1 MFELPKG
8 NRFQGLLT
16 PEFWHTEGSNQTIDK
31 LILICVYLWFP
42 EQQITSQRTGGKG
55 QVAMAETLLSVKGLT
70 KYFPVIKGVIR
81 ARRVGEIKAVDGVS
95 FDISP
100 GETLGLVGESGCGK
114 TTTGRMLL
122 RLLEPTAGQV
132 SYRGVELTQLKRRD
146 MDRYRRKLQIIFQ
159 DPYASLNPR
168 ITVGDAIGEPL
179 IAHGLADAKAARER
193 ALQLLDVVGLAPFHY
208 NRYPHEFS
216 GGQRQRVGIARAL
229 VLEPEFIVADEPVSA
244 LDVSIQAQIIN
255 LLERIQAEFGM
266 TFLFISHDL
275 GVIRHISNRILV
287 MYLGK
292 IVEMAAADGLF
303 TQPLHPYTQ
312 ALLSAIP
319 SARPGIAKERILLS
333 GDVPSP
339 LNPPSGC
346 RFHTRCPKAM
356 PQCKAEEPLWKEV
369 TNGHYT
375 ACHLY

>member
-1 MFELPKG
+1 
-8 NRFQGLLT
+8 
-16 PEFWHTEGSNQTIDK
+16 
-31 LILICVYLWFP
+31 
-42 EQQITSQRTGGKG
+42 
-55 QVAMAETLLSVKGLT
+55 MAEALLSVKDLT
-70 KYFPVIKGVIR
+70 KYFPVSKGVVR
-81 ARRVGEIKAVDGVS
+81 SRLVGEIKAVDGVS
-95 FDISP
+95 FEVMP

-114 TTTGRMLL
+114 TTTGRLIL
-122 RLLEPTAGQV
+122 RLLEPSGGQV
-132 SYRGVELTQLKRRD
+132 YYRGVELTSLRQRD

-179 IAHGLADAKAARER
+179 IAHGLADRRTARER
-193 ALQLLDVVGLAPFHY
+193 VLRLLDVVGLAPFHY

-229 VLEPEFIVADEPVSA
+229 VLDPEFIVADEPVSA

-255 LLERIQAEFGM
+255 LLERIQAEFGL

-275 GVIRHISNRILV
+275 GVIRHISNRVLV

-292 IVEMAAADGLF
+292 IVEMAEADALF
-303 TQPLHPYTQ
+303 TRPLHPYTQ
-312 ALLSAIP
+312 ALLSAVP
-319 SARPGIAKERILLS
+319 SAKPGVTKARILLS

-339 LNPPSGC
+339 LNPPTGC

-356 PQCKAEEPLWKEV
+356 LQCKTEEPRWQEV
-369 TNGHYT
+369 ESGHYT